1 MPSSS
6 PEGGATPE
14 FPVRSLAEVAR
25 LCASPW
31 GLEEYGPL
39 DESPCLLIGTNNG
52 ETVPGDPARI
62 AARLRELPCPVLAL
76 GPGVPPP
83 LQRGVDVVVESR
95 VAARP
100 LLGHIKRHPVA
111 AMTLVQLL
119 RHNEDVEPAQGLL
132 VESLAYATLQGGPE
146 FAAVHARGLNP
157 APAVEEKGP
166 PVLVSRRGA
175 ELCIRFNRPGAR
187 NAYNAAMRD
196 ALYEALQLL
205 HADDD
210 LALAVVTGEG
220 ACFSVGGDLAEFGGV
235 AHAGTAHAIRSARNV
250 ASLLL
255 ALAPR
260 LEFHL
265 HSACIAPASNC
276 PPSAAASSDGRTRS
290 CNCPSSGTDCFPA
303 RAARSVSRAAS
314 GASARPGWRCPGA
327 GSTRQPRCNGD
338 CWTRWCKQW
347 SIRES

>member
-1 MPSSS
+1 MPPSS
-6 PEGGATPE
+6 PECRTAPE
-14 FPVRSLAEVAR
+14 IPIRSLAEVAR

-31 GLEEYGPL
+31 GLEDYGPL
-39 DESPCLLIGTNNG
+39 GESPCLLIAINNG

-62 AARLRELPCPVLAL
+62 AAHLRALPCPVLAL
-76 GPGVPPP
+76 GPGVPAP
-83 LQRGVDVVVESR
+83 LMRGVDVVVENR
-95 VAARP
+95 AAARP
-100 LLGHIKRHPVA
+100 LLRNITRHPVA

-132 VESLAYATLQGGPE
+132 AESLAYATLQGGPE

-157 APAVEEKGP
+157 APAVAEEGP

-175 ELCIRFNRPGAR
+175 ELRIHLNRPAAR

-205 HADDD
+205 HADGD
-210 LALAVVTGEG
+210 LALAIVTGEG
-220 ACFSVGGDLAEFGGV
+220 ACFSVGGDLAEFGRV
-235 AHAGTAHAIRSARNV
+235 AHAATAHAIRSARNV

-265 HSACIAPASNC
+265 HSACIGSGIEL
-276 PPSAAASSDGRTRS
+276 SAFGGRVI
-290 CNCPSSGTDCFPA
+290 G
-303 RAARSVSRAAS
+303 RADTFVQLPEI
-314 GASARPGWRCPGA
+314 GYGLLPGA
-327 GSTRQPRCNGD
+327 GGTVSIPRRIGRQRTTWLALSGRRINAA
-338 CWTRWCKQW
+338 TALRWGLLDAVA
-347 SIRES
+347 